1 MGMANPL
8 ISQISQSLHYT
19 PFLSAPGYQVSQG
32 VSLSTRRNGGRLI
45 GHALASF
52 FTFWQRPF
60 GGQAAVRRTGIE
72 ICGGAASA
80 LRSLVLRGLSTLTR
94 HNGARD
100 ASAADA
106 GPPPQGFLI
115 TRWSYYFIFRYFD

>member
-19 PFLSAPGYQVSQG
+19 PFLSVPGYQVSHV

-45 GHALASF
+45 GYALASF

-60 GGQAAVRRTGIE
+60 GGRGQSDGLASKLAGGGVGI
-72 ICGGAASA
+72 GVAGFG
-80 LRSLVLRGLSTLTR
+80 GLSTLTR
-94 HNGARD
+94 HNGGRD

-106 GPPPQGFLI
+106 GPPPQDF
-115 TRWSYYFIFRYFD
+115 

>member
-72 ICGGAASA
+72 ICGGGGGVGIGVAGFG
-80 LRSLVLRGLSTLTR
+80 GLSTLTR
-94 HNGARD
+94 HNGGRD

-106 GPPPQGFLI
+106 GPPPQDF
-115 TRWSYYFIFRYFD
+115 